1 MHLFSAFGILGLL
14 HVARGGELDQFATQ
28 RAHHIRAQHLA
39 GRQDDPRPLDS
50 PTSAKTHSSYADV
63 PANSIKLETV
73 IDNSKRHLLVA
84 RLHGAADNDRDG
96 EISYKEFIKSLLFS
110 WNSTENLEAALSAFH
125 LPSASEIFNS
135 MDENGDGYISMD
147 EHSSFSKRSTTPET
161 SPPHCSALRTK
172 AESCA
177 TKDIL
182 KCAPYFS
189 AAEGMCLAGHPN
201 LVETCILSNPCASIC
216 ECIANVGAAAKNKA
230 VMYIQHPDSSVHIYQ
245 PEHEKRLFFLAW
257 IFYGLIAFAI
267 LEYSSLALA
276 ALITH
281 FAGSD
286 INDSRWMDVKIW
298 EKGDP
303 PDCSMYLYWGDCG
316 AIGTAASHRCPGGGV
331 RVYGNSCKDH
341 FRYGSR
347 GCGFWGLGCQSVCY
361 NINYARC
368 PCSIFKWAQVND
380 FEVQTSQPD
389 ISTQSVTQPSQCRA
403 ACENNVNCVAY
414 VLFPADGKKD
424 QKNCVLKAGL
434 ILSYRDLKDV
444 TSFIRDG
451 KKPGEQCGDITK
463 KKGSFWD
470 EFGNPGVGKR
480 STGSDVAPILEKRV
494 NENKAY
500 AFDGRDPNFNRWL
513 AFMTLLYVQNWI
525 MRERTVQRYPFLQRA
540 VGAPRMRPSQDGFPN
555 LGNPAAPRW
564 SPQEVNARLTN
575 LVRNM
580 MFGSAPIAANPV
592 QHYLD
597 NVVGSNTNTY
607 MQEQWPQAVRDLL
620 IANQAAIQP
629 AGQSTNDPNIPTWDG
644 RRADTSTRS
653 YWPTHTGVQVGLN
666 ANPRIGQWYQTGN
679 SGPYGLEAA
688 FLLAAQLAGVN
699 WRYVWNRGIGS
710 DTIQPWWTGAIVRRV
725 AQTGEPDVSV
735 DCIMDDGLNAD
746 GTQGEPR
753 RIGIQQ
759 VVNTES
765 TDAHGRAGVYF
776 ALDLDPD
783 LADDDPNHNVFLFVS
798 AY

>member
-303 PDCSMYLYWGDCG
+303 PDCSMYLYCMESFSQIAAAFGDSV
-316 AIGTAASHRCPGGGV
+316 A
-331 RVYGNSCKDH
+331 RV
-341 FRYGSR
+341 
-347 GCGFWGLGCQSVCY
+347 
-361 NINYARC
+361 
-368 PCSIFKWAQVND
+368 
-380 FEVQTSQPD
+380 
-389 ISTQSVTQPSQCRA
+389 SVT
-403 ACENNVNCVAY
+403 
-414 VLFPADGKKD
+414 
-424 QKNCVLKAGL
+424 
-434 ILSYRDLKDV
+434 ILTMRGALVVSSRDLKDV

-451 KKPGEQCGDITK
+451 KKPGEQCGDTTK

-494 NENKAY
+494 K
-500 AFDGRDPNFNRWL
+500 
-513 AFMTLLYVQNWI
+513 
-525 MRERTVQRYPFLQRA
+525 
-540 VGAPRMRPSQDGFPN
+540 
-555 LGNPAAPRW
+555 
-564 SPQEVNARLTN
+564 
-575 LVRNM
+575 
-580 MFGSAPIAANPV
+580 
-592 QHYLD
+592 
-597 NVVGSNTNTY
+597 
-607 MQEQWPQAVRDLL
+607 
-620 IANQAAIQP
+620 
-629 AGQSTNDPNIPTWDG
+629 
-644 RRADTSTRS
+644 
-653 YWPTHTGVQVGLN
+653 
-666 ANPRIGQWYQTGN
+666 
-679 SGPYGLEAA
+679 
-688 FLLAAQLAGVN
+688 
-699 WRYVWNRGIGS
+699 
-710 DTIQPWWTGAIVRRV
+710 
-725 AQTGEPDVSV
+725 
-735 DCIMDDGLNAD
+735 
-746 GTQGEPR
+746 
-753 RIGIQQ
+753 
-759 VVNTES
+759 
-765 TDAHGRAGVYF
+765 
-776 ALDLDPD
+776 
-783 LADDDPNHNVFLFVS
+783 
-798 AY
+798 